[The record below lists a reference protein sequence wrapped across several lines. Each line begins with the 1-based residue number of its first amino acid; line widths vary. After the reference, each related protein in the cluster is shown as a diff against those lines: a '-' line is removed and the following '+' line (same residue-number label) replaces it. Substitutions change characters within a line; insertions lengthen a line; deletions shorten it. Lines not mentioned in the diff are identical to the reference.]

1 MLASPA
7 QPAARPL
14 PAAPWRWDGPTI
26 TFVAP
31 WYGPRVPGGAEF
43 QCRRNAEELAARGL
57 PVEVFA
63 TTAGGL
69 GADWDAPSFPAGD
82 ELVNGVPV
90 RRFPTRR
97 RDAAAFDA
105 ANRRILE
112 GGRLTLVEEAVFVRE
127 IIGSDA
133 LDAAIAA
140 ERGRRLYIFT
150 PYMFGTSY
158 WGARAAVRP
167 YFIPCFHDEGYAYM
181 ALYRQLIESAHGLLF
196 YSAAE
201 QRLANRV
208 CRIAGRPQLVLGGG
222 IETAAA
228 GDAARFRAKFGL
240 EQPFLLY
247 AGRRDVTKNTPLLY
261 EHFRAYRAQGGR
273 LRLVLI
279 GGPGGPPPADLL
291 ESGAAVDLGFL
302 DQQDK
307 LDAYAAAAALC
318 QPSLN
323 ESFSV
328 VLMESW
334 VAGAPG
340 LVHSDCPVT
349 REFCET
355 SGGGL
360 HFRSAGEFAASLRW
374 IEANPD
380 AARRMGERGRAYV
393 REMFA
398 WDAVLGRLL
407 RFLRET
413 WA

>member
-1 MLASPA
+1 VIVSAA
-7 QPAARPL
+7 QPASPRP
-14 PAAPWRWDGPTI
+14 PAASWQWDGPTI

-43 QCRRNAEELAARGL
+43 QCRRNAEELARRGL

-69 GADWDAPSFPAGD
+69 GVDWDTPSFPAGD

-90 RRFPTRR
+90 RRFPTRH

-105 ANRRILE
+105 INRRVLE
-112 GGRLTLVEEAVFVRE
+112 GGRLSLVDEAVFVRE
-127 IIGSDA
+127 IVGSDA
-133 LDAAIAA
+133 LDATIAA
-140 ERGRRLYIFT
+140 ERGSRLYIFT

-158 WGARAAVRP
+158 WGARAALRP

-208 CRIAGRPQLVLGGG
+208 CRIAGRHQIVLGGG
-222 IETAAA
+222 IETQAG
-228 GDAARFRAKFGL
+228 GDAARFRRKFGL
-240 EQPFLLY
+240 ERPFLLY

-261 EHFRAYRAQGGR
+261 DYFRAYRAQGGQ
-273 LRLVLI
+273 LRLALI
-279 GGPGGPPPADLL
+279 GGPGEPPPADLL
-291 ESGAAVDLGFL
+291 ASGAAVDLGFL

-328 VLMESW
+328 VLMEAW

-349 REFCET
+349 REFCEA

-360 HFRSAGEFAASLRW
+360 HFRSAAEFNATLRW
-374 IEANPD
+374 IEANPA

-407 RFLRET
+407 NFLRAT
-413 WA
+413 WP